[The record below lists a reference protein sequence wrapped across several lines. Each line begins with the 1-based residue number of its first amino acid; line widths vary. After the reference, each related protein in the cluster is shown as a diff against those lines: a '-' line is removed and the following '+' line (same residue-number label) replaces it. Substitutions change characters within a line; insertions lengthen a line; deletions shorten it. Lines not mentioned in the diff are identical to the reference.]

1 MGYRYNIDLIA
12 AALSNICDE
21 IGWDLVN
28 YAPNQKNKTQL
39 HGVIIDEEGN
49 RFEVLGTQAGKYYKL
64 LGNKKFE
71 EIDKKA
77 LLEARKEKQV
87 W

>member
-1 MGYRYNIDLIA
+1 MGFNTNLIA
-12 AALSNICDE
+12 AGLSNFCDE

-49 RFEVLGTQAGKYYKL
+49 RFEVLATPAGKYYKL
-64 LGNKKFE
+64 LGNKKYE
-71 EIDKKA
+71 PIDKMGM
-77 LLEARKEKQV
+77 LENRKEKPL

>member
-1 MGYRYNIDLIA
+1 MGYSYNVGLIA
-12 AALSNICDE
+12 AGLSNFCDE

-39 HGVIIDEEGN
+39 HGVIIDEQGN

-71 EIDKKA
+71 QIDKKA
-77 LLEARKEKQV
+77 MLEARKEKKV